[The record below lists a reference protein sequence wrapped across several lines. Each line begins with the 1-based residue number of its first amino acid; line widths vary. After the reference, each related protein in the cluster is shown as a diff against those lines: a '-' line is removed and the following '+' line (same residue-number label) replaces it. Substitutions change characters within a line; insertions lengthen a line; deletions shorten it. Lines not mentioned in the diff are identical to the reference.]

1 MQPLGVDII
10 SELTELEEEDAED
23 QEQWEPFFDP

>member
-10 SELTELEEEDAED
+10 SELTELEEEDAKD